1 MNDQKKLNKVPPV
14 WVFSMTNNLRYF
26 FKKLYYSFVPASV
39 AAFEKSQGFWI
50 AKAISVACELNLA
63 EIIDKE
69 EKTVEE
75 IAKQSN
81 TDAPALYRLMRALAS
96 EGVFKETNPKT
107 FKNNKFSNALLED
120 PGNFK
125 NMIKQQLND
134 TNWEIIN
141 GLKYSV
147 TSGTNT
153 AQKIL
158 GSDIFTHLENT
169 PEKNELYNKAMS
181 ETSLLSSAAI
191 VSAYNFR
198 GVDTLADLGGGD
210 GTLLFNILQKHHQFN
225 GILFDLPH
233 VVQSALEQAKRFGVE
248 NRVQI
253 ISGSF
258 FDAEIPAA
266 DTYILKN
273 ILHVFDDET
282 SIRLLKSIRKAMNG
296 KGKILVVEAVI
307 SEDNKPAFGKI
318 FDLQMLLGSESGK
331 ERTEEEFRNIFTQAG
346 FDLSRVVKTVSP
358 LCIVEGNRI

>member
-1 MNDQKKLNKVPPV
+1 MNDQKKLNRIPPV
-14 WVFSMTNNLRYF
+14 WVFSITNNLRYF
-26 FKKLYYSFVPASV
+26 FKKIYYSFVPASV
-39 AAFEKSQGFWI
+39 AVFEKSQGFWI

-81 TDAPALYRLMRALAS
+81 TDASALYRLMRALAS
-96 EGVFKETNPKT
+96 EGVFKETKPKT
-107 FKNNKFSNALLED
+107 FKNNKFSNALIEG

-125 NMIKQQLND
+125 NMIMQQLNE

-147 TSGTNT
+147 TSGTNA

-158 GSDIFTHLENT
+158 GSNIFTHLENT
-169 PEKNELYNKAMS
+169 PEKNELYNNAMS

-191 VSAYNFR
+191 VSAYNFK
-198 GVDTLADLGGGD
+198 GGDTLVDLGGGD

-233 VVQSALEQAKRFGVE
+233 VVQSANEPAKKFGME

-253 ISGSF
+253 IPGSF
-258 FDAEIPAA
+258 FDTEIPEA

-282 SIRLLKSIRKAMNG
+282 SIRLLKSVRAAMSE
-296 KGKILVVEAVI
+296 KGKILIIEAVI

-318 FDLQMLLGSESGK
+318 FDLQMLLGSVSGR
-331 ERTEEEFRNIFTQAG
+331 ERTENEFRNIFTQAG
-346 FDLSRVVKTVSP
+346 FNLSKVVKTVSP
-358 LCIVEGNRI
+358 LCIVVGNRI

>member
-1 MNDQKKLNKVPPV
+1 MIKKKLNKVPPV
-14 WVFSMTNNLRYF
+14 WIFSITNNLRIF
-26 FKKLYYSFVPASV
+26 FKRLYYSFVPASV
-39 AAFEKSQGFWI
+39 AVFEKSQGFWI

-63 EIIDKE
+63 EIIAKE

-81 TDAPALYRLMRALAS
+81 TDATALYRLMRALAS
-96 EGVFKETNPKT
+96 EGIFKETKPKI
-107 FKNNKFSNALLED
+107 FKNNKFSNALMEG

-125 NMIKQQLND
+125 HMIMQQLNK

-141 GLKYSV
+141 GLKYSIA
-147 TSGTNT
+147 SGTNA

-191 VSAYNFR
+191 VSAYNFK
-198 GVDTLADLGGGD
+198 GSDTLADLGGGD
-210 GTLLFNILQKHHQFN
+210 GTLLFNILKKYHQFN

-233 VVQSALEQAKRFGVE
+233 VVQSANEQAKKFGVE

-253 ISGSF
+253 VSGSF
-258 FDAEIPAA
+258 FDTEIPAA

-282 SIRLLKSIRKAMNG
+282 CIRLLKSIREAMNG

-307 SEDNKPAFGKI
+307 SEDNKAAFGKM
-318 FDLQMLLGSESGK
+318 FDLQMLIGSERGK
-331 ERTEEEFRNIFTQAG
+331 ERTENEFRNIFMQAG
-346 FDLSRVVKTVSP
+346 FNLSRVVKTVSP
-358 LCIVEGNRI
+358 LSVIEGQIV